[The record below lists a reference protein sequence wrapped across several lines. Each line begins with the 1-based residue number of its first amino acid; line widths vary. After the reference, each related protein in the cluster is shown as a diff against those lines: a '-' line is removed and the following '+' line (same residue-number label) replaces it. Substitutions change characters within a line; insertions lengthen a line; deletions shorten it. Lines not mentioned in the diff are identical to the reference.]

1 MQVNVEASDEPETE
15 WWFRLISWRL
25 VRISAPSRSRESSA
39 SAYRTESRRVA
50 GAFQLP
56 LEQAVTGVGKS
67 NGPLNAREFYGRH
80 QSRSIPRAMAL
91 QSLFQSVVRTK
102 SNVVT
107 GVVVRHVE
115 VNDVDHVPLHGLD
128 CPRPAGHAAAERS
141 RTKGRRLQLFDAP
154 SDLTARTAWQTRA
167 PGNRA
172 NSKPSPSGIR

>member
-1 MQVNVEASDEPETE
+1 M
-15 WWFRLISWRL
+15 
-25 VRISAPSRSRESSA
+25 
-39 SAYRTESRRVA
+39 
-50 GAFQLP
+50 
-56 LEQAVTGVGKS
+56 GKS
-67 NGPLNAREFYGRH
+67 NGPLNARELHGRH

-102 SNVVT
+102 SNVVA

-115 VNDVDHVPLHGLD
+115 VNDVDHVPLHGRD

-154 SDLTARTAWQTRA
+154 SSLTARTAWQTRA

-172 NSKPSPSGIR
+172 NSKPSPSGIRWINPRSTGKTSAPGEGLRTHVGYVLGSRSRFTSPCEYWRGDARLALRRHGIDRDLEYPNAE